1 VKAFPPRLWL
11 AEGDL
16 AAAGRWVQEAGIAI
30 DDPVP
35 FAREPEYLSLLR
47 VLLAQGKGDAV
58 LAFVGRML
66 PIVEAAGRVGR
77 TIELLVYQAR
87 AYYGKDAIPQAL
99 EALERAL
106 SLAQPEGYLRMFLD
120 HGPPMAELLRL
131 AGSRGIAVPY
141 VSRLL
146 PAFGDRSGETPAREQ
161 PLIEPLSEREL
172 EVLCQLAMG
181 KSNDEIAAALVIA
194 TGTVKRH
201 LNNIF
206 GKLDVR
212 NRTQCVARARELH
225 LI

>member
-1 VKAFPPRLWL
+1 LWL
-11 AEGDL
+11 AEGNL
-16 AAAGRWVQEAGIAI
+16 AAAARWAQEAGLTI

-35 FAREPEYLSLLR
+35 FVREAEYLSLLR
-47 VLLAQGKGDAV
+47 VFLAQGENDAV
-58 LAFVGRML
+58 LAFMERVL
-66 PIVEAAGRVGR
+66 PVVEAAGRVGR
-77 TIELLVYQAR
+77 TIELLTYQAQ
-87 AYYGKDAIPQAL
+87 AYGGRGEIPQAL
-99 EALERAL
+99 DALERAL
-106 SLAQPEGYLRMFLD
+106 SLAEPEGYVRIFLD
-120 HGPPMAELLRL
+120 HGPAMAELLRV
-131 AGSRGIAVPY
+131 AGSRGVMRPY

-146 PAFGDRSGETPAREQ
+146 SEFGDEASESAVGTQ

-206 GKLDVR
+206 GKLEVG